1 VTSDSVAPVRPAQGA
16 RAQHEPAAGGL
27 RLVRIVEGR
36 PLRAEHLAVAPV
48 GVQHLAAFRVLHV
61 DRVLEA
67 VHGGREARVG
77 APQPEQRHEEQQ
89 QGHGRYRSQRQF
101 EHLHE
106 LTRVSP
112 NCCAGSASLA
122 SRAGEGTGEMAQDDK
137 LQRIA
142 AGFAVLL
149 ATVTEMVRA
158 GRAPIT
164 LLDAY
169 DDASDQIIAGLRGNG
184 IPDEHVQS
192 IHKALARLRLA
203 LEEKK

>member
-1 VTSDSVAPVRPAQGA
+1 
-16 RAQHEPAAGGL
+16 
-27 RLVRIVEGR
+27 
-36 PLRAEHLAVAPV
+36 
-48 GVQHLAAFRVLHV
+48 
-61 DRVLEA
+61 
-67 VHGGREARVG
+67 
-77 APQPEQRHEEQQ
+77 
-89 QGHGRYRSQRQF
+89 
-101 EHLHE
+101 
-106 LTRVSP
+106 
-112 NCCAGSASLA
+112 
-122 SRAGEGTGEMAQDDK
+122 MAQDDK